1 MMKILKK
8 AREDKRLLILSKRRK
23 TIKKA
28 EDKILKKIEIEKKCK
43 HINNKIDKYNIYFEK
58 KMSRLSYLTISIAVF
73 SIVFTLLNL
82 SLLSDLFQFK
92 YYYIMSMSIL
102 SFMILISLKVLKIT
116 IKYERILDKMKE
128 NLEKAEE
135 NKYKTED
142 NHHIYFNEILKL
154 RKMNKL
160 HLVDQSIIYEVLNE
174 RREQKEVK
182 ETDND
187 NILNNF
193 LNTEHLN
200 LLDVIE
206 IKEPIEI
213 T

>member
-1 MMKILKK
+1 
-8 AREDKRLLILSKRRK
+8 
-23 TIKKA
+23 
-28 EDKILKKIEIEKKCK
+28 
-43 HINNKIDKYNIYFEK
+43 
-58 KMSRLSYLTISIAVF
+58 MSRLSYLTISIAVF